1 MSYTV
6 DNTLIS
12 NREMF
17 GQLLSKIGNAIAAPF
32 LFLMK
37 NSANYAA
44 LMQLNATTD
53 AELAAK
59 GLTRAQAVQQ
69 LFRHDG

>member
-17 GQLLSKIGNAIAAPF
+17 GQVVSKIGNAIAAPF
-32 LFLMK
+32 IAVMK
-37 NSANYAA
+37 NSGQYAT
-44 LMQLNATTD
+44 LQQLNNTSD
-53 AELAAK
+53 AELAAQ
-59 GLTRAQAVQQ
+59 GLTREEAVQL